1 MRCNGRSCKENRKHS
16 GEESL
21 IDNSASLYLDWYDG
35 RMTTY
40 CERCSDIGK
49 TRLVTDFIWCKIHH
63 EMFLLEEVD
72 EQGNEFIS
80 DKDAYEDLEDSL

>member
-1 MRCNGRSCKENRKHS
+1 
-16 GEESL
+16 
-21 IDNSASLYLDWYDG
+21 
-35 RMTTY
+35 MTTY

-63 EMFLLEEVD
+63 EMFLLEEFD